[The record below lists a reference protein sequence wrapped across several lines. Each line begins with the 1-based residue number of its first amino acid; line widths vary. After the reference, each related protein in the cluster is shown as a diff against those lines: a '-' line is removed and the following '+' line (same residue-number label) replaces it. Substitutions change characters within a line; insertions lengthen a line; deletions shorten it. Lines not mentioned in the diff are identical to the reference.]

1 MVIFETTRPKMTAQN
16 TQNQKNFN
24 QNLSF
29 CEKPSEFMEGHEK
42 KIMKTANPNIC
53 KTNFSVI

>member
-1 MVIFETTRPKMTAQN
+1 MVIFENTKHKMTAQN
-16 TQNQKNFN
+16 TQSQKSFN
-24 QNLSF
+24 QNLNF

-42 KIMKTANPNIC
+42 NIMKTHNPNIC